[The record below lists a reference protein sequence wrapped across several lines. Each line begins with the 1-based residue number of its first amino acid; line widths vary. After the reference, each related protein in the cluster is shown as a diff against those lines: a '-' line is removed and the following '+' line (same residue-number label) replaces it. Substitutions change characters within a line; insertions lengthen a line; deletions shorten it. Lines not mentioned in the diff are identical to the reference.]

1 MFSLLL
7 PKNEHHTYT
16 KALTGVFLF
25 LISALLLML
34 LVGCASPVPP
44 TVTIFEKVLVS
55 VPPNLTEPIKPQAP
69 LARGEYM
76 AMDIP
81 NREQYMAMY
90 SIELMKSLAQCNNQ
104 LSSINK
110 LYGGK
115 P

>member
-7 PKNEHHTYT
+7 PKTERHTCT
-16 KALTGVFLF
+16 KVLTGVFVF
-25 LISALLLML
+25 LISALMLTL

-55 VPPNLTEPIKPQAP
+55 VPANLTEPIKPQAP

-81 NREQYMAMY
+81 NREQYMAVY

-104 LSSINK
+104 LGSINK
-110 LYGGK
+110 LYGDK